1 MVRTDSRSAHRP
13 QPSRQH
19 GGPSPEARR

>member
-13 QPSRQH
+13 QPSRQR
-19 GGPSPEARR
+19 GGPVDEAKG

>member
-13 QPSRQH
+13 QPFHR
-19 GGPSPEARR
+19 GDGPFPDAGR

>member
-13 QPSRQH
+13 QPSRQR

>member
-13 QPSRQH
+13 QPSRQR
-19 GGPSPEARR
+19 GGPFPEVGR